1 MRIVSLA
8 PSNTEIL
15 WAIGAGDDIVG
26 NTMFCDYP
34 AAAKEKNR
42 NGSWL
47 NPNIDSILSLEPD
60 LVISSMYVPDDVQS
74 DLAQNKIKHLHLNPL
89 TLNGVMDSF
98 VQIGNATGHLQEA
111 LQLVEMFKE
120 SLEEAT
126 TVRRESATRRRVYV
140 EEWSNPPTVS
150 GNWVP
155 ELVNLAGG
163 VSMSS
168 AGVPSLPITLDEL
181 KTFDPDLIVVSI
193 CGAKNVTPEI
203 VLKRK
208 EWQEIRA
215 VVNSNVRVI
224 EESLLN
230 RPGPRLSLGLKQL
243 TQWLA

>member
-15 WAIGAGDDIVG
+15 WSIGAGEEIVG

-34 AAAKEKNR
+34 AKAKEKNLI
-42 NGSWL
+42 GSWL

-60 LVISSMYVPDDVQS
+60 LVVSSMYIPEDVQS
-74 DLAQNKIKHLHLNPL
+74 DLAQNKIKHLHVNPL

-120 SLEEAT
+120 SIEEAAAKQNDS
-126 TVRRESATRRRVYV
+126 RKKVYV
-140 EEWSNPPTVS
+140 EEWSNPPTAS

-163 VSMSS
+163 VSISK
-168 AGVPSLPITLDEL
+168 AGMPSMPISFQEL
-181 KTFDPDLIVVSI
+181 KTFDPDVVIISI
-193 CGAKNVTPEI
+193 AGNKNQTADI
-203 VLKRK
+203 FNKREHCDELRVVK
-208 EWQEIRA
+208 EEH
-215 VVNSNVRVI
+215 VFVI
-224 EESLLN
+224 DESLLN
-230 RPGPRLSLGLKQL
+230 RPGPRLALGLKQL
-243 TQWLA
+243 TKILA